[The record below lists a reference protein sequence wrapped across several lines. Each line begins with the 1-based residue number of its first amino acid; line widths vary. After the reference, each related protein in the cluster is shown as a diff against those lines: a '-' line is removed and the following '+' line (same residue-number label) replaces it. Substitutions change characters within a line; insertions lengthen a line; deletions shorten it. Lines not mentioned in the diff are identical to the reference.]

1 MEDLCG
7 LIILVGTIAIVNL
20 YTGKEL
26 KKKYE
31 REELKVINKRS
42 G

>member
-1 MEDLCG
+1 MGDLCG
-7 LIILVGTIAIVNL
+7 LIIWVGTIAVVNL

-31 REELKVINKRS
+31 REELERINKRS